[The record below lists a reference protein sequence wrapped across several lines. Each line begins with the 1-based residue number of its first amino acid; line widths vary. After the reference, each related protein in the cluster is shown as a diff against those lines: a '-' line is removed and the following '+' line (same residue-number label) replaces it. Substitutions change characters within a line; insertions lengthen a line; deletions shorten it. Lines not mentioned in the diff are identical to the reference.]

1 MFLSFYSIIWLA
13 EYISVCREVQVTKEA
28 LCRCDQGWSVS
39 RCQAEDK
46 RGEVTFPQTP
56 DHSGREELEG
66 KASQLHG
73 AASSLSWRACNQMYQ
88 LTSLCVSSL
97 CPAGAAVIS
106 CHGPPENHFHLVGK
120 NETLFAC
127 SRTCWVFSL
136 KGSWLIDNTRVLWPW
151 EKNDEPA

>member
-13 EYISVCREVQVTKEA
+13 EHISVCREVQVTKEA

-39 RCQAEDK
+39 SCQAEDK

-66 KASQLHG
+66 NP
-73 AASSLSWRACNQMYQ
+73 ASSLSWRACNQRYQ

-120 NETLFAC
+120 NETLLAC
-127 SRTCWVFSL
+127 SRTCRVFSL
-136 KGSWLIDNTRVLWPW
+136 KGSWGTIKNMRVLWPW